1 MVYFELPTKKE
12 LDSLDSKERMNIF
25 RQYFATSRY
34 DRLFIQKCLLSTAYN
49 ESRLSEVK
57 EMEQTHDDS
66 YCDKV
71 NKIKEY
77 GYIDEFIVAVK
88 EEEQAIQKIIEAY
101 DKRMRMSNL

>member
-1 MVYFELPTKKE
+1 
-12 LDSLDSKERMNIF
+12 
-25 RQYFATSRY
+25 
-34 DRLFIQKCLLSTAYN
+34 
-49 ESRLSEVK
+49 
-57 EMEQTHDDS
+57 MEQTHDDS
-66 YCDKV
+66 YCEKV